1 MLHKDV
7 VQFALA
13 KGSRDE
19 RDLSSGNSSAEFC
32 CLLLSTHVDTLIWYC
47 NMTAFYVL
55 LYVYIYIY
63 IDVHILY
70 IHMCC
75 IYIICTNLY
84 VSTYI
89 TLHYMLTWH
98 DMTLHTYIYIFIYI
112 HQFHMYRIC
121 IYVCF
126 FYDIFI
132 CLSACMPVC
141 VVPFAVCIFMQAH
154 KVARS

>member
-55 LYVYIYIY
+55 LCVYIYIY

-75 IYIICTNLY
+75 IYIYNIICTNLY
-84 VSTYI
+84 VNTYI
-89 TLHYMLTWH
+89 TLHYITCWH
-98 DMTLHTYIYIFIYI
+98 DMTWHYIHIYIYIYLYTSISYVSHTYLCLLFLWYLYLFVCL
-112 HQFHMYRIC
+112 HACVCGSLCCLHFHA
-121 IYVCF
+121 
-126 FYDIFI
+126 
-132 CLSACMPVC
+132 SP
-141 VVPFAVCIFMQAH
+141 
-154 KVARS
+154 